1 MSITTIKVLR
11 TISKIVLLI
20 IGIGIIGYGGLMVY
34 KSVVNKP
41 QRVRITNV
49 TDSATTITWVTDNPV
64 RGVVYYKDEGSFL
77 PGPLGFLGSK
87 VAYDDR
93 DFARAQDEC
102 VKAFNENAKNTKDE
116 DFAVDGNNFD
126 CENIPV
132 EKLGAYYT
140 HSVTIKNLNES
151 STYFFVVGNGIW
163 SWNVDGVDKEISEND
178 LPIANSFNFKTSRLL
193 EEVPTPNIAY
203 GTVYAGVKSEEGY
216 LSESLSKDSL
226 VYAYLVV
233 DGKNSQVISSVTNT
247 AGGWIFDKSNFRDTE
262 GNLITDLSKAKM
274 MVRAQYED
282 VLEAR
287 WVDVVDSLDVDT
299 ELDLSGN
306 LVDDLT
312 EGEKKVILD
321 RFESLIDKVY
331 AAPSQQSYHQCPD
344 GDSYD
349 VSGCSTD
356 SRCLKKCLNTNVN
369 ENEWVDF
376 GR

>member
-163 SWNVDGVDKEISEND
+163 SWNVDGV
-178 LPIANSFNFKTSRLL
+178 
-193 EEVPTPNIAY
+193 
-203 GTVYAGVKSEEGY
+203 
-216 LSESLSKDSL
+216 
-226 VYAYLVV
+226 
-233 DGKNSQVISSVTNT
+233 
-247 AGGWIFDKSNFRDTE
+247 
-262 GNLITDLSKAKM
+262 
-274 MVRAQYED
+274 
-282 VLEAR
+282 
-287 WVDVVDSLDVDT
+287 
-299 ELDLSGN
+299 
-306 LVDDLT
+306 
-312 EGEKKVILD
+312 
-321 RFESLIDKVY
+321 
-331 AAPSQQSYHQCPD
+331 
-344 GDSYD
+344 
-349 VSGCSTD
+349 
-356 SRCLKKCLNTNVN
+356 
-369 ENEWVDF
+369 
-376 GR
+376 